1 MEIKQ
6 ATLTLGA
13 LAQETRLAIFRL
25 LVQAGP
31 TGLAVG
37 QIGHKLEL
45 ANATLSFHL
54 KELASAGLVSATPRG
69 RFIDYSANFATMNEL
84 LAYLTEHCCGGV
96 EICEMPVV
104 KPSGK
109 KAGAANSLA
118 SNGKTKT
125 VTVSKPADAKASQA
139 KPAGKRKALTCC

>member
-31 TGLAVG
+31 AGLPVG
-37 QIGHKLEL
+37 QIGQTLAL

-54 KELASAGLVSATPRG
+54 KELASAGLVIATPRG
-69 RFIDYSANFATMNEL
+69 RFIDYSANFATMNTL

-96 EICEMPVV
+96 ETCEMPVV
-104 KPSGK
+104 KRSGK
-109 KAGAANSLA
+109 KMVAASKAAN
-118 SNGKTKT
+118 T
-125 VTVSKPADAKASQA
+125 VDSETKPAS
-139 KPAGKRKALTCC
+139 KRKSPACC

>member
-31 TGLAVG
+31 AGLAVG
-37 QIGHKLEL
+37 QIGQTLDL

-54 KELASAGLVSATPRG
+54 KELAGAGLVSATPRG
-69 RFIDYSANFATMNEL
+69 RFIDYAANFATMNDL

-96 EICEMPVV
+96 ETCEMSVI
-104 KPSGK
+104 KQSGK
-109 KAGAANSLA
+109 KTVTANNLA
-118 SNGKTKT
+118 SNGKTKVVAAGKSVDT
-125 VTVSKPADAKASQA
+125 KDSQA
-139 KPAGKRKALTCC
+139 KPASKRKTLTCC